1 MSYFIEATRN
11 TPKISFDTEN
21 GTFEISGRSMPENTR
36 KFYDPVISWIREYN
50 PEEGKS
56 ISLTLNL
63 TYLNTSST
71 IAMLEILKTFAKF
84 KESNNPLKVFWYYE
98 QYDEDMK
105 LAGED
110 IASISELEFEY
121 IMEE

>member
-1 MSYFIEATRN
+1 
-11 TPKISFDTEN
+11 
-21 GTFEISGRSMPENTR
+21 
-36 KFYDPVISWIREYN
+36 
-50 PEEGKS
+50 
-56 ISLTLNL
+56 
-63 TYLNTSST
+63 
-71 IAMLEILKTFAKF
+71 MLEILKTFAKF

>member
-1 MSYFIEATRN
+1 MSYFVEGTRN

-21 GTFEISGRSMPENTR
+21 VIFEISGRSMPENTR
-36 KFYDPVISWIREYN
+36 KFYDPIISWIREYN
-50 PEEGKS
+50 PEKGKTMT
-56 ISLTLNL
+56 LLLNL
-63 TYLNTSST
+63 SYLNTSST

-84 KESNNPLKVFWYYE
+84 KEDFHLKVIWHYE

-105 LAGED
+105 MAGED

-121 IMEE
+121 IIEE